1 MKMLSPSPLTDE
13 EIKEL
18 DEFLL
23 EAEGIEES
31 MDISTLDGFFTAI
44 VCGPKTI
51 MPSEWLRWVWDMESG
66 KDAPKF
72 RDHAQAQRILDLLM
86 CHMNDIAATLQQAP
100 EQYEPLL
107 MANPNDGDPIPI
119 IDEWCSGF
127 HEGVAA

>member
-1 MKMLSPSPLTDE
+1 MNMLSPSPLTDE

-51 MPSEWLRWVWDMESG
+51 MPSEWMRWVWDMQSG
-66 KDAPKF
+66 KERPGIQGSSPSAACSRSLDAPYELHCSDATASTRRVSTAAHGKSE
-72 RDHAQAQRILDLLM
+72 QRGSYPD
-86 CHMNDIAATLQQAP
+86 NR
-100 EQYEPLL
+100 
-107 MANPNDGDPIPI
+107 
-119 IDEWCSGF
+119 
-127 HEGVAA
+127 

>member
-1 MKMLSPSPLTDE
+1 MEDRRIGEFPAAMNMLSPSPLTDE

-51 MPSEWLRWVWDMESG
+51 MASEWMRWVWDMQSG
-66 KDAPKF
+66 KDAPEFK
-72 RDHAQAQRILDLLM
+72 DQAQA
-86 CHMNDIAATLQQAP
+86 
-100 EQYEPLL
+100 
-107 MANPNDGDPIPI
+107 
-119 IDEWCSGF
+119 
-127 HEGVAA
+127 